1 MMASM
6 AIGEAELSLEAPA
19 SPASARAGA
28 GVMRPMLGRL
38 ANLLLPPVCISC
50 RTRIGSH
57 GLLCGACFAK
67 IDFIAPPICARLC
80 VPLPYDAGEPQLLAA
95 AIVSPPVYDRAW
107 AAARYSDTMREL
119 IQSFKYRDRHEG
131 LPLFA
136 RWLRTAG
143 AELLADADL
152 IVPVPLYPSRL
163 WWRRFNQSAMLAQA
177 VGRLTLHP
185 VDCFVLKRVRRTASQ
200 VGLSADQRRR
210 NVAGAFKVDKARACR
225 VRGKKVVVV
234 DDVITT
240 GATAEACA
248 RALKRAGAARVDVLA
263 LARAVEPTAFVL

>member
-1 MMASM
+1 M
-6 AIGEAELSLEAPA
+6 SLEVPPA
-19 SPASARAGA
+19 SPASAQTGA

-38 ANLLLPPVCISC
+38 ADLLLPPVCISC

-67 IDFIAPPICARLC
+67 IDFIAPPICARLG
-80 VPLPYDAGEPQLLAA
+80 VPLPYEAGEPPLSAA
-95 AIVSPPVYDRAW
+95 AIASPPVYDRAR

-136 RWLRTAG
+136 SWLTRRAPSFSPTPISSCRYRSTPRG
-143 AELLADADL
+143 SGGDASTSRPCSPEPWD
-152 IVPVPLYPSRL
+152 VSPSI
-163 WWRRFNQSAMLAQA
+163 
-177 VGRLTLHP
+177 P

-200 VGLSADQRRR
+200 VGLTADQRRR
-210 NVAGAFKVDKARACR
+210 NVAGAFKVDKRAIEAASGARS
-225 VRGKKVVVV
+225 VVVV

-263 LARAVEPTAFVL
+263 LARASSLPPSCCKWPRHART